1 MGAIVDHAREALKR
15 LSAARG
21 ESLAEL
27 SRMLRRNDAYL
38 QQFVGRGT
46 PRRLAEEDRRLLARH
61 FGVEE
66 SELGGPTTAAPT
78 LVAVPYLAIRAAAG
92 QGIAPDES
100 LIRTEPFAPAL
111 LRELGVAPADA
122 SLVTAEGVSMRPTI
136 QGGDRLLVD
145 RGDAR
150 VDSEGIFVFRR
161 DDLLS
166 VKRVSRAGGGLRLAS
181 DNADYPSVVA
191 ARAEVTIVGRVK
203 LLLRRPA

>member
-1 MGAIVDHAREALKR
+1 MAVIVDDPREALIR

-46 PRRLAEEDRRLLARH
+46 PRRLAEDDRRLLARH

-66 SELGGPTTAAPT
+66 AELGGPPPVAPA
-78 LVAVPYLAIRAAAG
+78 LVAVPYLAVRAAAG
-92 QGIAPDES
+92 RGIAVDES
-100 LIRTEPFAPAL
+100 LIRTEPFAPSL
-111 LRELGVAPADA
+111 LRELGVASTDA
-122 SLVTAEGVSMRPTI
+122 SLVTARGESMAPTI
-136 QGGDRLLVD
+136 LDGDRLLVD

-150 VDSEGIFVFRR
+150 VGGEGVFVFRR
-161 DDLLS
+161 DDLLA
-166 VKRVSRAGGGLRLAS
+166 VKRVARATGGLLLAS
-181 DNADYPSVVA
+181 DNPGYPSVVVS
-191 ARAEVTIVGRVK
+191 RAEVTIVGRVK